1 MPTDDAPARTGTKP
15 GSEPEAPASCRIA
28 AVDIGSN
35 SIRLVVAEASSARL
49 YRLLTDE
56 KAHIALAAGASPD
69 GTLRP
74 EAIED
79 AVAAIA
85 SMVSIAQGLGAEQ
98 VRLVATAAVRDAPNQ
113 ADFCELVSRKTD
125 LPVEI
130 LSGDDEA
137 RLAHESVAHAFD
149 LTAAR
154 AAVLDIG
161 GGSTELALS
170 AGGVLERLIS
180 IPIGAVRLTDRF
192 GPADRS
198 DPAGNQAMYNF
209 IRRTLRA
216 RIDRPSVQPQVLFGT
231 GGTFTTLAT
240 IAMNRVRA
248 ETGAGSADDS
258 NAPSRIRGYEI
269 SRAEVKHILHWLR
282 SMDVQQRRGVPGLS
296 ADRAGIIIAG
306 ITLVEGVMRRL
317 AVNTL
322 RVHDRGVRDGILLE
336 MLRARFETPITDA
349 GFPDRRRAV
358 IEFGRRCQFE
368 ESHSKHVAAMA
379 LSIFDQLSTIQSEET
394 GERPFWASVE
404 SRAILEAAA
413 LLRDVG
419 YFINYTGHHKHS
431 YHLIVHSELPGFS
444 PRELDLIGNVARY
457 HRKARPKKKHAHY
470 RNLDAQDKPVV
481 RCLAAILRIADG
493 LDRTHTQLVD
503 SITLSRSDHRYT
515 LTAHAD
521 ADLSADIWGA
531 QRKSDV
537 FEREFELPIEILASG
552 LGQS

>member
-1 MPTDDAPARTGTKP
+1 MPSDDASARTGAD
-15 GSEPEAPASCRIA
+15 PETQPAPPTSCRVA

-56 KAHIALAAGASPD
+56 KAHIALASGASPD

-79 AVAAIA
+79 AAAAIS
-85 SMVSIAQGLGAEQ
+85 SMVSIAQGLGADQ
-98 VRLVATAAVRDAPNQ
+98 IRLVATAAVRDAPNQ
-113 ADFCELVSRKTD
+113 QDFCDLVTARTG

-149 LTAAR
+149 LSAAR

-170 AGGVLERLIS
+170 AGGVIERLIS

-192 GPADRS
+192 GPADRT
-198 DPAGNQAMYNF
+198 DPASNQAMYNF
-209 IRRTLRA
+209 VRRTLTA
-216 RIDRPSVQPQVLFGT
+216 KIERPSVQPQVLFGT

-240 IAMNRVRA
+240 IVMKRIEATSDAN
-248 ETGAGSADDS
+248 
-258 NAPSRIRGYEI
+258 PSDESRSPNRIRGYEI
-269 SRAEVKHILHWLR
+269 SRAEIKHTLQWLR

-306 ITLVEGVMRRL
+306 VTLVEGVMRRL
-317 AVNTL
+317 GVNSL

-336 MLRARFETPITDA
+336 MLRQRFETPLTGS
-349 GFPDRRRAV
+349 GFPDRRKGV
-358 IEFGRRCQFE
+358 LEFGRRCNFE
-368 ESHSKHVAAMA
+368 ESHSKHVCSMA
-379 LSIFDQLSTIQSEET
+379 LSIFDQLVAI
-394 GERPFWASVE
+394 ERSHADDSLEWATDE
-404 SRAILEAAA
+404 HRQILEAAA

-431 YHLIVHSELPGFS
+431 YHLIIHSELPGFS
-444 PRELDLIGNVARY
+444 PRELELIANVARY

-470 RNLDAQDKPVV
+470 RNLDPADKPVV
-481 RCLAAILRIADG
+481 RRLAAILRIADG
-493 LDRTHTQLVD
+493 LDRTHTQLVE
-503 SITLSRSDHRYT
+503 SITITRNEHRYT
-515 LTAHAD
+515 LIAHSK
-521 ADLSADIWGA
+521 ADLSADLWGA
-531 QRKSDV
+531 QRKADV
-537 FEREFELPIEILASG
+537 FESEFDLPIEIVASE
-552 LGQS
+552 QPSP

>member
-1 MPTDDAPARTGTKP
+1 MPSDDAPVRAGTDAETP
-15 GSEPEAPASCRIA
+15 TSQPATCRIA

-56 KAHIALAAGASPD
+56 KAHIALASGAAPD
-69 GTLRP
+69 GTLRH

-79 AVAAIA
+79 AAAAIS

-98 VRLVATAAVRDAPNQ
+98 IRLVATAAVRDAPNQ
-113 ADFCELVSRKTD
+113 SDFCELVTSRTA

-154 AAVLDIG
+154 AGVLDIG

-170 AGGVLERLIS
+170 AGGVIERLIS

-192 GPADRS
+192 GPADRT
-198 DPAGNQAMYNF
+198 DPASNQAMYHF
-209 IRRTLRA
+209 VRRTLRTQ
-216 RIDRPSVQPQVLFGT
+216 IERPSVQPQVLFGT
-231 GGTFTTLAT
+231 GGTFTTLAS
-240 IAMNRVRA
+240 IAMRRT
-248 ETGAGSADDS
+248 ETEAGANTPDESRS
-258 NAPSRIRGYEI
+258 PNRIRGYEI

-282 SMDVQQRRGVPGLS
+282 GMDVQQRRAVPGLS

-317 AVNTL
+317 GVNNL
-322 RVHDRGVRDGILLE
+322 RIHDRGVRDGILLE
-336 MLRARFETPITDA
+336 MLRDRFETPLTGS
-349 GFPDRRRAV
+349 GFPDRRKGV
-358 IEFGRRCQFE
+358 IDFGRRCNFE
-368 ESHSKHVAAMA
+368 ESHSRHVCTMA
-379 LSIFDQLSTIQSEET
+379 LSIFDQLVAIET
-394 GERPFWASVE
+394 DREGQPPSWSSDEYRQ
-404 SRAILEAAA
+404 ILEAAA

-431 YHLIVHSELPGFS
+431 YHLIIHSELPGFS
-444 PRELDLIGNVARY
+444 PRELELIGNVARY
-457 HRKARPKKKHAHY
+457 HRKARPKKRHANY
-470 RNLDAQDKPVV
+470 RNLDKADKPVV
-481 RCLAAILRIADG
+481 RRLAAILRIADG
-493 LDRTHTQLVD
+493 LDRTHTQTVD
-503 SITLSRSDHRYT
+503 SITLTRSEHRYT
-515 LTAHAD
+515 LIAHSN

-537 FEREFELPIEILASG
+537 FVREFGLPIEIIASE
-552 LGQS
+552 QTAP